1 MLTELDSGRMGV
13 GVVVFGLRV
22 SQVSRYFDL
31 KSSASHGWVGLR
43 APREGLVALPEC
55 LGCLKMVA
63 SGE

>member
-1 MLTELDSGRMGV
+1 MGV

-31 KSSASHGWVGLR
+31 KSSASHGWVGFR

-63 SGE
+63 SVE